1 MIKKRGTIAPYLF
14 ISPWLIGFVVF
25 TAGPLLMSLIMSF
38 FDWSITK
45 PPVFSA
51 FKNYRIMFTQDEQ
64 FYSSLFITV
73 KYAIIFVPLN
83 ICLALFLALLISQ
96 PVPGVTFFRTVF
108 YIPTVISGVAVSVVW
123 GWLLHSHYG
132 IFNYLLSLLGVTG
145 PKWLLDPAWALVAI
159 ILASAFGVGTM
170 MLIFYANIKTIPADL
185 YEAAE
190 LDGAGVVRQFFCI
203 TLPIITPTILFN
215 LITSLITAFQQ
226 LTLVMLLT
234 GGGPLKTTYFYGLYV
249 YRNAFKHHQL
259 GYASAN
265 AWVMFVIILA
275 LTLLVFKSSSAWVF
289 YESEVNNRQTP
300 STKPARAKYRKE
312 I

>member
-1 MIKKRGTIAPYLF
+1 MEVQTVKKNNVIAPYLF
-14 ISPWLIGFVVF
+14 ICPWLIGFIVF
-25 TAGPLLMSLIMSF
+25 TAGPLFMSLIMSF

-45 PPVFSA
+45 PPAFAA
-51 FKNYRIMFTQDEQ
+51 FKNYITMFTQDKQ
-64 FYSSLFITV
+64 FYRSLFITL

-83 ICLALFLALLISQ
+83 MCLALLLALLISQ
-96 PVPGVTFFRTVF
+96 PVAGVNFFRTVF
-108 YIPTVISGVAVSVVW
+108 YIPTVISGVAVSIVW
-123 GWLLHSHYG
+123 GWLLNADYG
-132 IFNYLLSLLGVTG
+132 IFNYLLSLVGITG
-145 PKWLLDPAWALVAI
+145 PKWLLDPSWALIAV

-185 YEAAE
+185 YEAAN
-190 LDGAGVVRQFFCI
+190 LDGAGVVRQFFNI

-234 GGGPLKTTYFYGLYV
+234 GGGPLNATYFYGLYV
-249 YRNAFKHHQL
+249 YRNAFKHHRL

-265 AWVMFVIILA
+265 AWVMFIIILI

-289 YESEVNNRQTP
+289 YETEIKRG
-300 STKPARAKYRKE
+300 KYEAVGKK
-312 I
+312 